1 MLLSISNVAVFA
13 EIKYVAYQAKLTIG
27 RSLKDS
33 ERPSSKIGS
42 PFYQSL
48 VAELYNQ
55 LGEPKLTLDYYLP
68 LALKSN
74 DVNLVKRATEIAT
87 GSAQL
92 KKGLTIAK
100 HWVELSPKDI
110 EARQYLTLLLL
121 RDKQLIESSKQL
133 PFVRNIIEESEGVQ
147 KTPILISKGLKFIG
161 ALLVGEAHHN
171 KAYKVYEIYI
181 KEHGQELYNG
191 QQNLIL
197 ASLAM
202 SAKKYSAVV
211 SAIENIKEG
220 DTLYKANVGL
230 MKSKALQKLGRYE
243 EAAQLIKSIVN
254 TEETSDS
261 LRLEL
266 SRLLIRVG
274 EKKEASK
281 LLESLIERHPDNN
294 DLLKSLI
301 ALEINQQHWNKAKVH
316 NDELNKTD
324 AYQSDASYFYGEI
337 NEAEGNLK
345 KALGFFKD
353 VNDGS
358 FVKSSHRKTA
368 FLIARINSVKD
379 AREWLRENRKKSNK
393 KRDKAHWLQLEAELL
408 AEVKPT
414 KQNLNKAVKIYSEI
428 ISLLPNKVRYY
439 YHRGLTYERINQVA
453 LAEED
458 FKQVLKKR
466 KKDADTLNA
475 LGFLLLKHTTRFE
488 EAKKYIK
495 QAYKLKP
502 NDPTIMDSLGWVY
515 FQSGE
520 NKQAEIYLRK
530 AFQFSQNQEI
540 ANHLITVL
548 IKTGQV
554 HEASVIKAR
563 INKKP

>member
-1 MLLSISNVAVFA
+1 MLISISNVAVFS
-13 EIKYVAYQAKLTIG
+13 EIKYVAYQAKPTIG
-27 RSLKDS
+27 KTLKNS
-33 ERPSSKIGS
+33 EHLPSEIGN

-68 LALKSN
+68 LALKSS
-74 DVNLVKRATEIAT
+74 DANLAKRVTEIAT

-92 KKGLTIAK
+92 KKGLIIAK

-110 EARQYLTLLLL
+110 EARQYLALLLL
-121 RDKQLIESSKQL
+121 RDNQLIESAKQL
-133 PFVRNIIEESEGVQ
+133 PFVRNIIEESENVQ
-147 KTPILISKGLKFIG
+147 KNPIAVSKGLKFIG

-171 KAYKVYEIYI
+171 KAYKVFESYI
-181 KEHGQELYNG
+181 KEHGQELYSG

-202 SAKKYSAVV
+202 SAKKYTKVV
-211 SAIENIKEG
+211 SAIENIKEN
-220 DTLYKANVGL
+220 DALYKANVEL

-274 EKKEASK
+274 EKKEAGK
-281 LLESLIERHPDNN
+281 LLESLVERHPDNN

-301 ALEINQQHWNKAKVH
+301 ALEINQKYWKKAKAH
-316 NDELNKTD
+316 NNHLNKMD
-324 AYQSDASYFYGEI
+324 AYKSDASYFYGEI
-337 NEAEGNLK
+337 NEAKGNLK
-345 KALGFFKD
+345 KALSFFKN
-353 VNDGS
+353 VNGGS

-368 FLIARINSVKD
+368 FLIARIKSKKL
-379 AREWLRENRKKSNK
+379 AREWLHENLKKSNK

-408 AEVKPT
+408 SDVKAT
-414 KQNLNKAVKIYSEI
+414 KQNLKEAAIIYTKI
-428 ISLLPNKVRYY
+428 ISLLPNKMRYY
-439 YHRGLTYERINQVA
+439 YHRGLTYERINQIA

-458 FKQVLKKR
+458 FKHVLKKR

-475 LGFLLLKHTTRFE
+475 LGYLLLKHTTRFE
-488 EAKKYIK
+488 EAKNTIQ

-515 FQSGE
+515 YQSGE
-520 NKQAEIYLRK
+520 DKQAEVYLRK
-530 AFQFSQNQEI
+530 AFKFSQDKQI

-554 HEASVIKAR
+554 HEANVIRAK
-563 INKKP
+563 IDKKP